1 MISTQKIFNPK
12 IHFMSGGDFLFEGK
26 VKLVL

>member
-1 MISTQKIFNPK
+1 MISAPKIFNSK

-26 VKLVL
+26 VKLEL